1 MRFFYVNRHTRVVEK
16 VDVTSVTLFCFV
28 RHTVKTRN
36 SHTNK
41 RIKKM
46 LSTKTLRNLLTSVFA
61 LVLVIA
67 GCSTSPQS
75 DTGTLQVRMVDAP
88 IDNAKEVNVVINSV
102 QVNNTETDTG
112 WVTIN
117 EPKKTYNLLDL
128 TNGAYA
134 VLGEAELEAGT
145 YEQIRLILDS
155 EGNNI
160 VFENGDKES
169 LFIPSGTQTG
179 VKLNVNA
186 EIEPGF
192 TYTLILDFN
201 ASKSVV
207 KAGNSGRYLLKPVI
221 RATNLATTGKIA
233 GTVLPAE
240 AEAKVHAIAGEDTLT
255 TTFANTTDGTYEL
268 VGLEDGAYTVAFEPR
283 ETGYVGS
290 DTTGVEVA
298 VGETNNIGTV
308 ELETQN

>member
-1 MRFFYVNRHTRVVEK
+1 
-16 VDVTSVTLFCFV
+16 
-28 RHTVKTRN
+28 
-36 SHTNK
+36 
-41 RIKKM
+41 M
-46 LSTKTLRNLLTSVFA
+46 LSTKTLRYLLTSVFGLA
-61 LVLVIA
+61 LFIA
-67 GCSTSPQS
+67 GCSTSADS
-75 DTGTLQVRMVDAP
+75 GMGTLEVRMVDAP

-102 QVNNTETDTG
+102 QVNNSETDTG

-117 EPKKTYNLLDL
+117 EPNKTYNLLDL

-160 VFENGDKES
+160 VFEDGDSEP
-169 LFIPSGTQTG
+169 LFVPSGAQTG

-192 TYTLILDFN
+192 TYTLLLDFN

-207 KAGNSGRYLLKPVI
+207 KAGNSGKYLLKPVI
-221 RATNLATTGKIA
+221 RASNMATTGKIV

-240 AEAKVHAIAGEDTLT
+240 ARSEIHAVVDQDIIT
-255 TTFANTTDGTYEL
+255 TTFADETDGTFEL
-268 VGLEDGAYTVAFEPR
+268 PGLDAGTYTVRIEPR
-283 ETGYVGS
+283 EEGYADA
-290 DTTGVEVA
+290 DTSGVVVEV
-298 VGETNNIGTV
+298 GEASDIETV
-308 ELETQN
+308 ELEETQN

>member
-1 MRFFYVNRHTRVVEK
+1 
-16 VDVTSVTLFCFV
+16 
-28 RHTVKTRN
+28 
-36 SHTNK
+36 
-41 RIKKM
+41 M
-46 LSTKTLRNLLTSVFA
+46 LSTKTLRYLLTSVFA
-61 LVLVIA
+61 LALFIA

-117 EPKKTYNLLDL
+117 EPEKTYNLLDL

-160 VFENGDKES
+160 VFQNGETVS

-240 AEAKVHAIAGEDTLT
+240 AAAKVHAIAGEDTLT
-255 TTFANTTDGTYEL
+255 TTFADTTDGTYEL
-268 VGLEDGAYTVAFEPR
+268 VGIGEGVYTVAFEPR

-290 DTTGVEVA
+290 DTTGVEVT
-298 VGETNNIGTV
+298 VGETKNIGTV